1 MEIKET
7 LHVQDFI
14 YHGLR
19 FIKKK
24 DCPLLKEPGD
34 TNYARWVMLMHDV
47 PTTLSFDIEEYV
59 KQFPLYCMY
68 EGIKHKFINVSRLGD
83 VFITDNLE
91 STSYNKRVLITDLYQ
106 FSKEK

>member
-7 LHVQDFI
+7 LHVRDFI

-19 FIKKK
+19 FVSE

-34 TNYARWVMLMHDV
+34 INYARWIMSMHDV
-47 PTTLSFDIEEYV
+47 PATLSFDIEEYV

-68 EGIKHKFINVSRLGD
+68 NGIKHKFINVSRLGD

-91 STSYNKRVLITDLYQ
+91 SESYNKRVSITNLYQ
-106 FSKEK
+106 FSKEV